1 MGAGSH
7 RLEYNRNRSFFSV
20 IVANGQWN
28 SFTVGICPH
37 NHKLAGHTGFCD
49 PFCFHFHPV
58 NVGSEF
64 FRF

>member
-28 SFTVGICPH
+28 SFTVGIP
-37 NHKLAGHTGFCD
+37 NWPGIQDFAIRSALT
-49 PFCFHFHPV
+49 
-58 NVGSEF
+58 SIQ
-64 FRF
+64 